1 MSTRKKFTRNEMKAF
16 LNILKDELEVEYNT
30 RDITSLDG
38 CKQSLKE
45 IVDIYMSNKKDTG
58 SSEIKKVFHISLGEL
73 EARYDAVRS
82 ENIFLKSQ
90 IEQLKNKKANKKWWK
105 FWEWYNAAEQ
115 QKEKQRLKSRFI
127 V

>member
-90 IEQLKNKKANKKWWK
+90 IEELKNKKANKKWWK
-105 FWEWYNAAEQ
+105 FWE
-115 QKEKQRLKSRFI
+115 
-127 V
+127 

>member
-1 MSTRKKFTRNEMKAF
+1 MSTRKEFTRNEMKAF
-16 LNILKDELEVEYNT
+16 LNVLKDELQVEYNT
-30 RDITSLDG
+30 RDITNMAG
-38 CKQSLKE
+38 CKDALKE

-90 IEQLKNKKANKKWWK
+90 IEELKNKKWWK
-105 FWEWYNAAEQ
+105 FW
-115 QKEKQRLKSRFI
+115 R
-127 V
+127 

>member
-1 MSTRKKFTRNEMKAF
+1 MSKRKVFTRNEMKAF
-16 LNILKDELEVEYNT
+16 LNVLKDELQVEYNT
-30 RDITSLDG
+30 RDITNMAG
-38 CKQSLKE
+38 CKDALKE

-58 SSEIKKVFHISLGEL
+58 SSEIKKVFRISLGEL

-105 FWEWYNAAEQ
+105 FWE
-115 QKEKQRLKSRFI
+115 
-127 V
+127 

>member
-16 LNILKDELEVEYNT
+16 LNILKDELKIEYNT

-45 IVDIYMSNKKDTG
+45 IVDIYMNSKKDAG
-58 SSEIKKVFHISLGEL
+58 SSEIKKVFRISLGEL

-90 IEQLKNKKANKKWWK
+90 IEELKKKKANKKWWK
-105 FWEWYNAAEQ
+105 FWE
-115 QKEKQRLKSRFI
+115 
-127 V
+127 